1 MKLFAIFLLVS
12 LSWPSLAQSTL
23 DSLAAQ
29 LEAYPTR
36 DSVRA
41 NLLNQLGR
49 QYWIVD
55 PRQSEVLGKEALALS
70 DSLAYPAGQADAHRI
85 MGVAHWTQGNYEEGL
100 DHLLRSLA
108 IYQAI
113 ADPLGTANAMM
124 NIGLI
129 YQAQESYEEALTYYQ
144 EAAAMFE
151 NLNRPKRW
159 INTANHLSE
168 LYQLMGRYDQARAVL
183 EVARQRSDTLRYAY
197 GRATALQNLGILYKA
212 NNQLDSALAFCQQ
225 ALLIHNQNNF
235 VESQAVTQY
244 TIGTIYFAQGKLD
257 LAEEKLLHSLEK
269 AQRISSK
276 RIRSDI
282 YQQLKAVSV
291 AQGKYRA
298 ALDYADNYAVMRDSL
313 LNAETLRE
321 LVRLEN
327 RFALEKKDRELTIRD
342 QVIELLEQDR
352 KIKALWRN
360 ILAVGILLLLWFS
373 LAAFQV
379 SRTRHRKDQQLL
391 AVQQTLAQ
399 TELENEQL
407 RSHEL
412 EQKLHYRNKEL
423 TSYTLNF
430 VQKNQLMDEISE
442 SVREL
447 SKQDNPKLTHKLR
460 SIQRLIQQGSSID
473 RDWEDFKR
481 HFENVHQDFFT
492 LLKQRCPDLTHN
504 ELKLCALLKLNLNLK
519 EVAAIL
525 GIAPESVKTARYR
538 LRKKFGLTRED
549 SLLDYIMEVE
559 AESTETATSTVVGGS
574 EGQQ

>member
-1 MKLFAIFLLVS
+1 MKLFAIFLLAS
-12 LSWPSLAQSTL
+12 LSWSTFAQSSL
-23 DSLAAQ
+23 DSLAIQ
-29 LEAYPTR
+29 LEAHLIR
-36 DSVRA
+36 DSIRVD
-41 NLLNQLGR
+41 LLNGLGR
-49 QYWIVD
+49 QYWVVN
-55 PRQSEVLGKEALALS
+55 PRQSEVLGEEALALS
-70 DSLAYPAGQADAHRI
+70 DTLGYSAGQAYAHRI
-85 MGVAHWTQGNYEEGL
+85 IGIAHWTQGNYEEGL
-100 DHLLRSLA
+100 DNLLRSLA
-108 IYQAI
+108 TYQSI
-113 ADPLGTANAMM
+113 ADTLGTANAMM

-168 LYQLMGRYDQARAVL
+168 LYQLMGRYDDAKIIL
-183 EVARQRSDTLRYAY
+183 EEVRQRSDSLQYAY
-197 GRATALQNLGILYKA
+197 GQATTLQNLGILYKA
-212 NNQLDSALAFCQQ
+212 NGQLDSALAFCAQ
-225 ALLIHNQNNF
+225 ALFIHNQNNF

-244 TIGTIYFAQGKLD
+244 TIGTIYLAQDKPD
-257 LAEEKLLHSLEK
+257 LAEENLLASLEK
-269 AQRISSK
+269 AKRISSK
-276 RIRSDI
+276 KIRRDI

-291 AQGKYRA
+291 AQGKYQA
-298 ALDYADNYAVMRDSL
+298 ALGYANNYAVMRDSL

-460 SIQRLIQQGSSID
+460 SIQRLIQQGTNID

-492 LLKQRCPDLTHN
+492 TLKQRCPDLTHN

-519 EVAAIL
+519 EVAGIL

-549 SLLDYIMEVE
+549 SLLDYIMQAE
-559 AESTETATSTVVGGS
+559 AESTETTANSAISDS
-574 EGQQ
+574 EA